1 MHYVPES
8 PGLLARLTGGLGR
21 TAHVVRRALAHRS
34 GRLALSTFLS
44 TVVTAL
50 VLAVPVVAGPGA
62 PHSPVVLGQDG
73 VPSSGTFAGLTSTAT
88 FSSSTGETSAA
99 PRATRSSVAPGSA
112 EPSAAAP
119 AAPEPVAPAPAVPEP
134 EPEPA
139 PAPAP
144 APVAEPEPEPAV
156 EEAPA
161 PAPAPAAAPAAPAGG
176 GTEEQVVALVNQ
188 ERAAAGCGPVSAD
201 GGLASVARAHSEDM
215 RDRGFFD
222 HTNLDGLDPF
232 DRADR
237 AGVAARAENIARG
250 QVDAA
255 DVMNSWM
262 NSAGHRAN
270 ILNCGLTRLGV
281 GIAEGGGGPW
291 WTQLFG

>member
-1 MHYVPES
+1 MHHAPEG
-8 PGLLARLTGGLGR
+8 PAPRARRTGGLSR
-21 TAHVVRRALAHRS
+21 AAHATRRAFGHRS
-34 GRLALSTFLS
+34 GRLALSTLLS
-44 TVVTAL
+44 SVVTAL
-50 VLAVPVVAGPGA
+50 VLAAPVVAGQGTP
-62 PHSPVVLGQDG
+62 PSPVILGQDG
-73 VPSSGTFAGLTSTAT
+73 VPSSDTFAGLTSAAT
-88 FSSSTGETSAA
+88 FSTSTGETSAA
-99 PRATRSSVAPGSA
+99 PRSTRSPAAGTTT
-112 EPSAAAP
+112 AAP
-119 AAPEPVAPAPAVPEP
+119 STAAPAVPEVVAAAP
-134 EPEPA
+134 VVPEPA

-144 APVAEPEPEPAV
+144 APAPETVAEPEPEV
-156 EEAPA
+156 EAPVT
-161 PAPAPAAAPAAPAGG
+161 AAAPAPPASG
-176 GTEEQVVALVNQ
+176 GTEDQVVALVNQ

-222 HTNLDGLDPF
+222 HVNLEGLDPF

-262 NSAGHRAN
+262 NSSGHRAN

-281 GIAEGGGGPW
+281 GIAEGSGGPW
-291 WTQLFG
+291 RTQLFG

>member
-1 MHYVPES
+1 MHHVPEGPAPRVRPTS
-8 PGLLARLTGGLGR
+8 GASRRARLLGR
-21 TAHVVRRALAHRS
+21 ASGHRS

-44 TVVTAL
+44 SVVTAL
-50 VLAVPVVAGPGA
+50 VLAVPVVAGNGV

-73 VPSSGTFAGLTSTAT
+73 VPTSETFAGLTSSAT
-88 FSSSTGETSAA
+88 FSTATGETTAAPEATWSSAAPVTSAA
-99 PRATRSSVAPGSA
+99 PPAGDVAG
-112 EPSAAAP
+112 
-119 AAPEPVAPAPAVPEP
+119 APAVPEVVAP
-134 EPEPA
+134 TPAPSEDPPA

-144 APVAEPEPEPAV
+144 ETVPVPEVAASAPEVTV
-156 EEAPA
+156 
-161 PAPAPAAAPAAPAGG
+161 PAPAAAPATPSG
-176 GTEEQVVALVNQ
+176 GTEDQVVALVNE

-201 GGLASVARAHSEDM
+201 GGLASVARAHSDDM
-215 RDRGFFD
+215 RDRAFFD
-222 HTNLDGLDPF
+222 HVNPEGLSPF
-232 DRADR
+232 DRADD
-237 AGVAARAENIARG
+237 AGVDARAENIARG

-270 ILNCGLTRLGV
+270 ILDCGLTRLGV